1 MNLRQLLEA
10 GPAKAAGIFQALSD
24 TSNGTVKSRQKL
36 FDALKAELEG
46 YGNLLERHLLP
57 ALKQHEKTRALVPD
71 TAKAIR
77 EFRGKLAELDALAK
91 DDEAFL
97 PSLKELTKTFQEMVR
112 SEQKDLVPSVL
123 RAASDE
129 QAARHQAEMEKAQA
143 QKEREQAALQKAADE
158 TARKAA
164 AIKAAER
171 TRKAAE
177 RKAAERAAVK
187 AAEKEAAE
195 QSRQA
200 AERKAVR
207 AARKAAD
214 QKAAVEARKAAEHK
228 AAERA
233 MKTAARKAAAQAARE
248 ASENRAA
255 LAARKAAAR
264 KAAKAQQRAVE
275 QTVAGPRSRDTGPV
289 QALAAFSMAA
299 TRGMT
304 EVGSAWIEWLGSSG
318 GAHARQSLQ
327 LLRCRTLQDLAHTQ
341 RSFFAGSAQGWMEH
355 NRRVL
360 RISRAAAEESMRAL
374 GGSRPKPTAR
384 Q

>member
-1 MNLRQLLEA
+1 MNLRQLLDA
-10 GPAKAAGIFQALSD
+10 GPAKAAGILQALSD
-24 TSNGTVKSRQKL
+24 TSNGAVKSRQKL

-57 ALKQHEKTRALVPD
+57 ALKQHEKTRDLVPD

-123 RAASDE
+123 RAASEE
-129 QAARHQAEMEKAQA
+129 QAAREQAAREQAEMEKARA

-164 AIKAAER
+164 ALKAAER
-171 TRKAAE
+171 S
-177 RKAAERAAVK
+177 AVK

-207 AARKAAD
+207 AARKAAG
-214 QKAAVEARKAAEHK
+214 QKAAVEVRQAAEHK

-233 MKTAARKAAAQAARE
+233 MKAAARKAAAQAARQ
-248 ASENRAA
+248 ASENQAA

-275 QTVAGPRSRDTGPV
+275 QTVAGPRSGDTGPV

-304 EVGSAWIEWLGSSG
+304 EVGSAWMEWLGSSG
-318 GAHARQSLQ
+318 GAHAQQSLQ

-341 RSFFAGSAQGWMEH
+341 QSFLAGSAQGWMEH

-360 RISRAAAEESMRAL
+360 EISRAAAEESMRAF
-374 GGSRPKPTAR
+374 GGSRPGPTA
-384 Q
+384 QQ